1 MPKEPGRD
9 RERIEVGGALDRLAV
24 VQHES
29 VHGGPFDDIASD
41 ARSKPEFNKQDGAIA
56 APKVDLSV

>member
-1 MPKEPGRD
+1 MPKERGRD
-9 RERIEVGGALDRLAV
+9 HERIEVGGTLDRLAV

-41 ARSKPEFNKQDGAIA
+41 TRSKPEFNKQDRAVA
-56 APKVDLSV
+56 APWVDLSA